1 MNRGPSAKYLADA
14 PRFLHYIRTTADRY
28 RELGPFLKLI
38 DQIEGTEPTVGIAY
52 GRM

>member
-1 MNRGPSAKYLADA
+1 VRK
-14 PRFLHYIRTTADRY
+14 TADRY

-38 DQIEGTEPTVGIAY
+38 DQIEGIETATGFAY

>member
-1 MNRGPSAKYLADA
+1 KYLADA

-38 DQIEGTEPTVGIAY
+38 DQIEGTEPVVGFAY